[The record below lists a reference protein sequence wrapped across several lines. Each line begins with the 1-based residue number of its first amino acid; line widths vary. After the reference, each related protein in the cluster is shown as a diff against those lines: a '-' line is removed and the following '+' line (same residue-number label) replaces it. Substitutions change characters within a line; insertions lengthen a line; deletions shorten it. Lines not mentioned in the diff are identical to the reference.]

1 MTTES
6 KPQAYPDSF
15 FVGAY
20 WGARRESPE
29 ACARRAAVFLELLAA
44 CDPLLAHWY
53 KSIRSRKGT
62 QKLSLMPPDVSVLTD
77 LFRRG
82 VNREGRGPVIE
93 ELGLRVGFLNGGA
106 ASDDARLSIK
116 CGAFDAPSPN
126 NCILSLPFDGPTAER
141 VLTPSVLE
149 AVMRG
154 MVVAWEPDWIAA
166 MSRDHRD
173 LDDPD
178 NRTNAWV
185 GWVTY
190 FSKQRGTVPPLPAP
204 VRIEPVEGKGT
215 LILLTPERFTVAN
228 PEHVALANRVR
239 ELLTRA
245 GLIKTR

>member
-15 FVGAY
+15 FVGGY
-20 WGARRESPE
+20 WGARKETPE
-29 ACARRAAVFLELLAA
+29 ACANRAAVLFELLAA
-44 CDPLLAHWY
+44 CDPLLARWY

-82 VNREGRGPVIE
+82 VNREGRVVFE
-93 ELGLRVGFLNGGA
+93 DLGFHVWFLNE
-106 ASDDARLSIK
+106 SDPKGVDLRIR
-116 CGAFDAPSPN
+116 CGDFDGTSPN
-126 NCILSLPFDGPTAER
+126 SCFLSLPFDGPNAER

-149 AVMRG
+149 SVMRG
-154 MVVAWEPDWIAA
+154 MVTAFEPDWIAA
-166 MSRDHRD
+166 MSDHHRQ

-178 NRTNAWV
+178 NKTNAWV
-185 GWVTY
+185 GWLTY

-204 VRIEPVEGKGT
+204 VRIEPVEDKGT
-215 LILLTPERFTVAN
+215 LIVLTPERFTVAN
-228 PEHVALANRVR
+228 PEHVALSRRVR

-245 GLIKTR
+245 GLISPRTR